1 VERTSHVDRHRVS
14 RDGSSDYAGRRPAQ
28 SSTESPQVYV
38 ELIVKACP
46 SDQPDKQ
53 AGRPDAVRG
62 YYTEPINQAKSCE
75 NERSPTK
82 AEREAGF
89 TAMHCI
95 DVPVPPEV
103 IMGESLTRE
112 ACMGH
117 IGYLIAMQYLQ
128 QNPATRRA
136 IRRGRVVMRRA
147 FISSPRRGWDV
158 ANALIRQAHIRSLM
172 PILISHQFNG

>member
-1 VERTSHVDRHRVS
+1 MAALIVPVD
-14 RDGSSDYAGRRPAQ
+14 APAQ
-28 SSTESPQVYV
+28 PSTESPQVYL
-38 ELIVKACP
+38 EIIVKACP

-62 YYTEPINQAKSCE
+62 YYTEPINQGKSYE

-82 AEREAGF
+82 AERESAF

-103 IMGESLTRE
+103 IMGASLTRE

-117 IGYLIAMQYLQ
+117 TGYLIAMQYRQ
-128 QNPATRRA
+128 QNPAYKMSYPDV
-136 IRRGRVVMRRA
+136 GEWSCVEH
-147 FISSPRRGWDV
+147 SSPVQGV
-158 ANALIRQAHIRSLM
+158 AGM
-172 PILISHQFNG
+172 

>member
-1 VERTSHVDRHRVS
+1 MLTDIALAAMAALIVPVD
-14 RDGSSDYAGRRPAQ
+14 APAQ
-28 SSTESPQVYV
+28 PSTESPQVYL
-38 ELIVKACP
+38 EIIVKACP

-62 YYTEPINQAKSCE
+62 YYTEPINQGKSYE

-82 AEREAGF
+82 AERESAF

-103 IMGESLTRE
+103 IMGASLTRE

-117 IGYLIAMQYLQ
+117 TGYLIAMQYLQ
-128 QNPATRRA
+128 QNPAYKMSYPDV
-136 IRRGRVVMRRA
+136 GEWSCVEH
-147 FISSPRRGWDV
+147 SSPVQGV
-158 ANALIRQAHIRSLM
+158 AGM
-172 PILISHQFNG
+172 

>member
-1 VERTSHVDRHRVS
+1 MLTDIALAAMAALIMPVD
-14 RDGSSDYAGRRPAQ
+14 APAQ

-62 YYTEPINQAKSCE
+62 YYTEPINQGKSYE

-117 IGYLIAMQYLQ
+117 TGYLIAMQYLQ
-128 QNPATRRA
+128 QNPDFFERHPQLLTRLRLQ
-136 IRRGRVVMRRA
+136 RRIVLQRT
-147 FISSPRRGWDV
+147 P
-158 ANALIRQAHIRSLM
+158 
-172 PILISHQFNG
+172 